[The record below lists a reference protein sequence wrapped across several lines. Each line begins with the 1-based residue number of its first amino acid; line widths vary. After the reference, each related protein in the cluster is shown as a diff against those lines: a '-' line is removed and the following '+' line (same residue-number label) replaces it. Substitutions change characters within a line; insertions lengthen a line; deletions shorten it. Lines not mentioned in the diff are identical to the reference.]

1 MIVLVGDHGWSLSE
15 HGLWA
20 KHSNFEV
27 ALRVPLII
35 SSPEFE
41 KNKKTN
47 SVAELID
54 LYPTLCELSSGEKP
68 KHLQGN
74 SLVESMSFP
83 SKIFK
88 THALSR
94 WQKGDTFIKDKLFYT
109 EWNLPNRKIKML
121 YDHSVD
127 PSETINLANL
137 TRYNDIVNSLGIEL
151 KQFKKIIQMNNIK
164 YFYLTFILLS
174 VNLFGQNDSISETEN
189 RPNIVFIMSDDHAVS
204 AVSAYNDWLAK
215 IAPTPNI
222 DRIAEN
228 GMLMNRVFNTNSICG
243 PSRASILTGKYSHV
257 NGFFKNE
264 KGGDFDGTQ
273 ITFPK
278 ILQRFGYETA
288 VIGKWHLGTAPT
300 GFDYSKVMINW
311 GGQGTYFNPV
321 FLENGKDTIVEKNRH
336 STAQVAYDAINWLEK
351 SRDKSKPFMLMY
363 QFKAPHRPWEPAKE
377 FKSLFKDGD
386 LPHPE
391 NFNDE
396 YVGREAAKKQWME
409 IENHMNRRDLKI
421 PAPKGLSKL
430 ELNKYYTYGNKGEFW
445 TPNDSLK
452 GKELKNWKF
461 QRYIKDYL
469 RCVAGVDKAVGQML
483 DYLEENKLMD
493 NTIIIYTSDQG
504 FYLGEHGWFDKR
516 WMYEESF
523 RMPFVISY
531 PKVIKPKTTNS
542 NLLLNIDFAP
552 TLLDLAE
559 IDIPKDI
566 QGTSFVP
573 QLKLNNDNVRDA
585 IYYHYYEYPK
595 WHMVEPHYGIRTKR
609 FKLIHFYY
617 SMDEWELYDL
627 DKDPNEMNNLY
638 KNPMYKT
645 LIKKLKIKLKEL
657 QKEFN
662 DDMSLKEMREMT
674 DVVIERVY
682 NEDNLKTR

>member
-1 MIVLVGDHGWSLSE
+1 
-15 HGLWA
+15 
-20 KHSNFEV
+20 
-27 ALRVPLII
+27 
-35 SSPEFE
+35 
-41 KNKKTN
+41 
-47 SVAELID
+47 
-54 LYPTLCELSSGEKP
+54 
-68 KHLQGN
+68 
-74 SLVESMSFP
+74 
-83 SKIFK
+83 
-88 THALSR
+88 
-94 WQKGDTFIKDKLFYT
+94 
-109 EWNLPNRKIKML
+109 
-121 YDHSVD
+121 
-127 PSETINLANL
+127 
-137 TRYNDIVNSLGIEL
+137 
-151 KQFKKIIQMNNIK
+151 MNNIK

-174 VNLFGQNDSISETEN
+174 ANLFGQKNSISETEN
-189 RPNIVFIMSDDHAVS
+189 SRPNIVFIMSDDHAVS

-278 ILQRFGYETA
+278 ILQKFGYQTA

-396 YVGREAAKKQWME
+396 YIGREAAKKQWME

-421 PAPKGLSKL
+421 PAPKDLSKL

-452 GKELKNWKF
+452 GKELKNWKY

-566 QGTSFVP
+566 QGTSFAP

-645 LIKKLKIKLKEL
+645 LIKKLKIKLKEM
-657 QKEFN
+657 QKEFD